1 MDEDYVWSWGPQR
14 NVTVQV
20 KEEEVEE
27 VTNEKVMKKMVKN
40 KKQQIKF
47 YTCKINNRK
56 YFK

>member
-1 MDEDYVWSWGPQR
+1 
-14 NVTVQV
+14 V